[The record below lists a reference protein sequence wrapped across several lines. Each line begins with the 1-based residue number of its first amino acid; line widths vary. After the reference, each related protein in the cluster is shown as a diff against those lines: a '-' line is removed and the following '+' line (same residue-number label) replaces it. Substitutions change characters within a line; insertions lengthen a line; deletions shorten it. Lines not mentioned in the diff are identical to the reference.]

1 MLTRE
6 QIQDGMED
14 PQEMD
19 VTVTFT
25 DFTMRDRNALPP
37 TGRSGGKGGWPG
49 RGGDDACEF
58 VSVNLSAYQDGE
70 LDPDSLTLIVSHLA
84 HCPHCAAA
92 FDALQEI
99 EDTLEREWR
108 DSAPL
113 PSSSQFARSID
124 SIMAALPNEPA
135 STPVFAHK
143 RIHARVRWTRFATG
157 VAGLFAF
164 GGLLWSSYRLG
175 YQQGQ
180 ENNVSRYPGNRMPAS
195 PSNPGS
201 SVMPATFFTFA
212 SQPRHSARFAAPTSD
227 RTAPPSQLTESP

>member
-6 QIQDGMED
+6 QKIQDGMEE

-19 VTVTFT
+19 LTVTLPGFPA
-25 DFTMRDRNALPP
+25 RDRNALPP
-37 TGRSGGKGGWPG
+37 TGRSGGRGGWPG

-70 LDPDSLTLIVSHLA
+70 LDPDSLNLIVSHLT
-84 HCPHCAAA
+84 HCPNCAAA
-92 FDALQEI
+92 FDALQSVDE
-99 EDTLEREWR
+99 TLEREWR

-124 SIMAALPNEPA
+124 SIMDALPEEPA
-135 STPVFAHK
+135 PTPVFAPK
-143 RIHARVRWTRFATG
+143 RVHARVRWTRFATG

-164 GGLLWSSYRLG
+164 GSLLWSSYRLG

-180 ENNVSRYPGNRMPAS
+180 QNTVSRVPGSTPAGSQNPVMPVSFFTSLSVPPRATRFVSASLSDAPAS
-195 PSNPGS
+195 
-201 SVMPATFFTFA
+201 VL
-212 SQPRHSARFAAPTSD
+212 
-227 RTAPPSQLTESP
+227 PPIESP

>member
-19 VTVTFT
+19 TIATLP
-25 DFTMRDRNALPP
+25 DFSKRDRNALPP

-70 LDPDSLTLIVSHLA
+70 LDPDSLKLIVSHLA

-92 FDALQEI
+92 FDALQEVD
-99 EDTLEREWR
+99 ETLEREWR

-113 PSSSQFARSID
+113 PSSSQFAASID
-124 SIMAALPNEPA
+124 SIMDSLPSEPA
-135 STPVFAHK
+135 ATPVFAPK

-157 VAGLFAF
+157 VAGLCAF
-164 GGLLWSSYRLG
+164 GSLLWSSYRLG

-180 ENNVSRYPGNRMPAS
+180 LNKVSRYPGSMPANSGTSLMPAS
-195 PSNPGS
+195 
-201 SVMPATFFTFA
+201 FFIPA
-212 SQPRHSARFAAPTSD
+212 SQPSPSARFASSSSR
-227 RTAPPSQLTESP
+227 RTLPPSQPIELPELP

>member
-6 QIQDGMED
+6 QIQESMED
-14 PQEMD
+14 EDSQEMERA
-19 VTVTFT
+19 VTLRAFPTN
-25 DFTMRDRNALPP
+25 DRNALPP

-70 LDPDSLTLIVSHLA
+70 LDPDSLNLIVSHLT

-92 FDALQEI
+92 FDALQSVDE
-99 EDTLEREWR
+99 TLEREWR

-113 PSSSQFARSID
+113 PSSSQFAHALDAILK
-124 SIMAALPNEPA
+124 ALPDEPA
-135 STPVFAHK
+135 AAPTFAPK
-143 RIHARVRWTRFATG
+143 RVHARVRWTRFATG

-164 GGLLWSSYRLG
+164 GSLLWSSYRLG

-180 ENNVSRYPGNRMPAS
+180 MTNAS
-195 PSNPGS
+195 PHPGS
-201 SVMPATFFTFA
+201 APTSPGSRAMPVSFFTFH
-212 SQPRHSARFAAPTSD
+212 PTPLRTARFVSASPPVRPASAL
-227 RTAPPSQLTESP
+227 RTDESP

>member
-6 QIQDGMED
+6 QMIQDGMED

-19 VTVTFT
+19 LTITLR
-25 DFTMRDRNALPP
+25 DFSARDRNALPP

-70 LDPDSLTLIVSHLA
+70 LDPDSLKLIVSHLT
-84 HCPHCAAA
+84 HCPNCAAS
-92 FDALQEI
+92 FDALQSVDE
-99 EDTLEREWR
+99 TLEREWR

-113 PSSSQFARSID
+113 PSSSQFARSLD
-124 SIMAALPNEPA
+124 SIMEALPNEPA
-135 STPVFAHK
+135 VTPAFAPK
-143 RIHARVRWTRFATG
+143 RVHARVRWTRFATG

-164 GGLLWSSYRLG
+164 GSLLWSSYRLG

-180 ENNVSRYPGNRMPAS
+180 QNNVSRSSGSAPAGPNNAMMPVSFFAS
-195 PSNPGS
+195 ASDLYRTARLVSSPRSQAPS
-201 SVMPATFFTFA
+201 SV
-212 SQPRHSARFAAPTSD
+212 
-227 RTAPPSQLTESP
+227 PPSVESP